1 MLARL
6 EQQLTALLVEPVSA
20 VGFELLGV
28 ELVSSGWRVSTV
40 RIYIDSPSGVTVDD
54 CALVSGQISAALDV
68 EDPIDCEYNL
78 EVSSPGLDRPLFS
91 AEHFA
96 RFIGHL
102 VLIHLHNPIRK
113 RGKLRGKI
121 VKVVDE
127 EITLTVEQQEV
138 VLMFS
143 DIRKANLTP
152 TFA

>member
-1 MLARL
+1 MARL
-6 EQQLTALLVEPVSA
+6 EQQLTALFVEPVSA

-28 ELVSSGWRVSTV
+28 ELVSSGRRVSVV

-54 CALVSGQISAALDV
+54 CALVSGQISAVLDV

-91 AEHFA
+91 AEHFS

-102 VLIHLHNPIRK
+102 VQVHLHNPIGK
-113 RGKLRGKI
+113 RSKLRGKI

-127 EITLTVEQQEV
+127 AITLTVEQQEV